1 MRDRT
6 TRPNRCT
13 ILRGE
18 QLEGRSLPSV
28 GLFAASPHLFAL
40 MFTTTDPVGTQLAH
54 HLRRLDVTINES
66 GRTHDLGRPVKVV
79 KGIESV
85 SLDYHRRLLRDL
97 ASGDGTLTVSQGPL
111 SESTLL
117 TLSATVHE
125 VLGAEGPD
133 LVLVSPPMFGSQ
145 GGQSIEILSFSFGEH
160 R

>member
-1 MRDRT
+1 
-6 TRPNRCT
+6 
-13 ILRGE
+13 
-18 QLEGRSLPSV
+18 
-28 GLFAASPHLFAL
+28 

-66 GRTHDLGRPVKVV
+66 GQAHDLGRAVNVV

-97 ASGDGTLTVSQGPL
+97 ASGDGTLTISQGPL

-117 TLSATVHE
+117 ALSATVHE
-125 VLGAEGPD
+125 VPGANGPD
-133 LVLVSPPMFGSQ
+133 LVRVSPPMFGSQ
-145 GGQSIEILSFSFGEH
+145 GGQSIEILSFSFGAH